1 MAVSPGEAPRKKKK
15 NNSQA
20 ASNDFTV
27 WRVSLEGGGVG
38 VGAMHSCLAEG
49 FIKSWLKL
57 HFQRGEHTQSELS
70 LPRVEEGKHNKRLER
85 KGKGRRR
92 QQIVWARQESG
103 IHTHTHTH

>member
-1 MAVSPGEAPRKKKK
+1 MGRG
-15 NNSQA
+15 
-20 ASNDFTV
+20 
-27 WRVSLEGGGVG
+27 WR

-85 KGKGRRR
+85 EWKGCRR
-92 QQIVWARQESG
+92 QQIVWARQESTAHA
-103 IHTHTHTH
+103 HTHTH